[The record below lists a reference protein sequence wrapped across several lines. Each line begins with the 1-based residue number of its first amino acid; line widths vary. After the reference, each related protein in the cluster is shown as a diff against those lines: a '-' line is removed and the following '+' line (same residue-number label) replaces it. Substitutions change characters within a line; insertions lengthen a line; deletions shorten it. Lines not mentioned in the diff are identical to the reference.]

1 MTKGLQG
8 LLHLKDPPRRTALA
22 FGIGV
27 FIAFSPFLG
36 LHTLMAI
43 AIAFAFRLNRIAVL
57 AGAWINALAL
67 IPCYLFGTLLGA
79 QLLGVSRRNVSAL
92 DLEKAD
98 GFVRLAMSSL
108 VVGEWRESVKALG
121 SVLRVLGSF
130 RWPFVIGNMLLA
142 VAVGTL
148 AYFFCR
154 SFLEERAHRLK
165 VATEGPDASMPPPA
179 KPPEV

>member
-1 MTKGLQG
+1 MPLNKGLQG
-8 LLHLKDPPRRTALA
+8 LLHLKDPPKRTAIA
-22 FGIGV
+22 FGTGV

-92 DLEKAD
+92 ELEKAD
-98 GFVRLAMSSL
+98 DFVRAAMSSAII
-108 VVGEWRESVKALG
+108 GEWREAGMALG
-121 SVLRVLGSF
+121 AVLRVLGSF
-130 RWPFVIGNMLLA
+130 RWPFVVGNMLLA
-142 VAVGTL
+142 VAAGAL

-154 SFLEERAHRLK
+154 SFLEARALRS
-165 VATEGPDASMPPPA
+165 ANGTGASKAPTDSA
-179 KPPEV
+179 VSD

>member
-1 MTKGLQG
+1 MAVNKGLQG

-79 QLLGVSRRNVSAL
+79 QLLGVSRRHVSAL

-98 GFVRLAMSSL
+98 SFVRLAMSSL
-108 VVGEWRESVKALG
+108 LIGEWRAAIKDLG

-130 RWPFVIGNMLLA
+130 RWPFVIGNLLLA
-142 VAVGTL
+142 MAAGTL

-154 SFLEERAHRLK
+154 SFLEARAHRSEL
-165 VATEGPDASMPPPA
+165 ASPSDTPLPPA
-179 KPPEV
+179 PPTA